1 MMKLE
6 IRESEFKKF
15 KNRIKKSENG
25 EDDDDEDG
33 MRMIRN
39 QEQLMAI
46 QWQVLLCLEMINFVN

>member
-46 QWQVLLCLEMINFVN
+46 Q